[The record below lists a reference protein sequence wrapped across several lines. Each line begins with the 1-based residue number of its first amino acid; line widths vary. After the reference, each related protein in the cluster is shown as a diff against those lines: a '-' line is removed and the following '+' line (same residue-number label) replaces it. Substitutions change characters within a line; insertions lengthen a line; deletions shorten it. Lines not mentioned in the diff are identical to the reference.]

1 MASGDTLLILTAA
14 SFIKPSSGGAVWGA
28 RNQQA
33 HWSCDDSTDEVAY
46 SIPLIMPEHY
56 AGGGVTLEIET
67 RAATAT
73 SGNFIAKAAFSRET
87 GQDADSDGFAAE
99 NLSSATATNGTSG
112 IPTTATITFTDGA
125 DMDSVTAGDSF
136 RLLVGRDADNASDT
150 MSGDLQIVSVHIKET

>member
-1 MASGDTLLILTAA
+1 MASGDTLLILPATC
-14 SFIKPSSGGAVWGA
+14 FIKPSSGGAVWGS

-33 HWSCDDSTDEVAY
+33 HWSFDDTTDEVLY
-46 SIPLIMPEHY
+46 SIPLVMPEHY

-73 SGNFIAKAAFSRET
+73 SGNFIVKAAFSRET

-112 IPTTATITFTDGA
+112 VPTTATITFTDGA
-125 DMDSVTAGDSF
+125 DMDSVVAGDSF
-136 RLLVGRDADNASDT
+136 RLLVGRDADNGSDT
-150 MSGDLQIVSVHIKET
+150 MSGDLQIVSIHVKET

>member
-1 MASGDTLLILTAA
+1 MASGNTLLILPAPC
-14 SFIKPSSGGAVWGA
+14 FIKPSSGGAVWGA

-33 HWSCDDSTDEVAY
+33 HWSCDDTTDEVVY
-46 SIPLIMPEHY
+46 SIPLVMPEHY
-56 AGGGVTLEIET
+56 AGGGVTLEAET

-73 SGNFIAKAAFSRET
+73 SGNFVLKSAFSRST

-112 IPTTATITFTDGA
+112 VPTTATITFTDGA
-125 DMDSVTAGDSF
+125 DMDSVAAGDPF
-136 RLLVGRDADNASDT
+136 RLLIGRNASNGSDT